1 MMGSNSMRAPALMAE
16 PTPTS
21 GPLAAG
27 PGSEASRVGVGDIE
41 IFVIAT
47 AHERAGIVP
56 AGSGLA

>member
-1 MMGSNSMRAPALMAE
+1 MAE

-41 IFVIAT
+41 ILVIAT
-47 AHERAGIVP
+47 AHERAAIVP